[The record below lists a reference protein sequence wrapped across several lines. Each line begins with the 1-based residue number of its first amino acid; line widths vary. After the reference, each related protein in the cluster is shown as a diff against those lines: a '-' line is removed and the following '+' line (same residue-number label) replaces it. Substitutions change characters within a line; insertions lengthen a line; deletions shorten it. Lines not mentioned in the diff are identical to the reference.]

1 MLAAWSAFAKA
12 TARQALSPFQDLN
25 SYRSRRSRP
34 VTAFSAFGW
43 QRSCMMM
50 KENALGNTTLR
61 ADLQVEET
69 RAELRRN

>member
-1 MLAAWSAFAKA
+1 
-12 TARQALSPFQDLN
+12 
-25 SYRSRRSRP
+25 
-34 VTAFSAFGW
+34 
-43 QRSCMMM
+43 MM